1 MRRYNPTVV
10 RVGRGRRDGT
20 PDRRRGKG
28 IKGNGKEGRERR
40 GVRGGEVAREGE
52 EGMGKAD
59 RKEVVGKQGRMAPPN
74 PYFWIRLCYKS
85 NFCGASVR

>member
-1 MRRYNPTVV
+1 
-10 RVGRGRRDGT
+10 
-20 PDRRRGKG
+20 
-28 IKGNGKEGRERR
+28 
-40 GVRGGEVAREGE
+40 
-52 EGMGKAD
+52 MGKAD